1 MLTSNQRGEII
12 RSTRRIN
19 TRMGAQ
25 LLVGDGWEGV
35 AYADLTR
42 LALDASAYRSQ
53 LEDKPGYAETGQAA
67 DARKAAY
74 IALDAAYGSDVE
86 YESGVNPVGGLELR
100 VRPS

>member
-1 MLTSNQRGEII
+1 MLTRNQRGEII

-19 TRMGAQ
+19 TRIGAE

-35 AYADLTR
+35 AYAELKR
-42 LALDASAYRSQ
+42 LALEVGAYHSQ
-53 LEDKPGYAETGQAA
+53 LEDKPGYTETGQAA
-67 DARKAAY
+67 DALKAAY
-74 IALDAAYGSDVE
+74 IALDAAYSSDVE

>member
-1 MLTSNQRGEII
+1 MLSRNQRGEII

-19 TRMGAQ
+19 TRMGAE

-35 AYADLTR
+35 AYAELKR
-42 LALDASAYRSQ
+42 LALEVSAYHSQ

-67 DARKAAY
+67 DALKAAY
-74 IALDAAYGSDVE
+74 IALDAAYASDVE
-86 YESGVNPVGGLELR
+86 YESGVNPMGGLELR